1 MPRQISLNKDKVQG
15 SIRKGSF
22 MGKFS
27 SKVSKEE
34 TRSSRASVILVG
46 RRAIRR
52 RIAVIVEIGLEKDM
66 PIWLKNSICLME
78 LVI

>member
-1 MPRQISLNKDKVQG
+1 MPRQISLNKDRVQG
-15 SIRKGSF
+15 SIRKESF
-22 MGKFS
+22 MGKVS

-52 RIAVIVEIGLEKDM
+52 RTAVITGIGLEKDM